1 MNRKLGAAVAA
12 VLIAIGTISGIYAQG
27 ASQVELSAD
36 AIEYNSKTGVMVA
49 QGNVRLVRDKAVMT
63 GATAEYN
70 TNSKEAYI
78 YGGVQIVRE
87 DSTLT
92 APEVRS
98 YNNNYLVATGGAVL
112 IKGDSTVAGPKLEHW
127 TDKQYSV
134 VTGGA
139 KLTMPDG
146 WMTADRLEAFHN
158 EDRAAGSGNVHMVS
172 DKRSLD
178 ATAKQA
184 VYYGSKSG
192 QGKVVLSGDAR
203 AVQEGNVIT
212 GNSLTIYLD
221 DKAMD
226 AQGKTRM
233 VITPQ

>member
-12 VLIAIGTISGIYAQG
+12 ALILVGMVSGISAQG
-27 ASQVELSAD
+27 SNQVELTAD
-36 AIEYNSKTGVMVA
+36 TIEYNSKTGVMVA
-49 QGNVRLVRDKAVMT
+49 QGGVRLVRDKAVMT
-63 GATAEYN
+63 GTTAEYN
-70 TNSKEAYI
+70 TKSKEAYV
-78 YGGVQIVRE
+78 YGGVRVVRE

-98 YNNNYLVATGGAVL
+98 YNNNYMVATGGAVL
-112 IKGDSTVAGPKLEHW
+112 TKGDSTVSGPKLEHW
-127 TDKQYSV
+127 TDKQYSL

-146 WMTADRLEAFHN
+146 WMTSDKLETFHT
-158 EDRAAGSGNVHMVS
+158 EDRAVGSGNVHMVS
-172 DKRSLD
+172 EKRSLD
-178 ATAKQA
+178 ATSKQA

-192 QGKVVLSGDAR
+192 QGKVVLTGDAR

-226 AQGKTRM
+226 AQGQSKM